1 MAAAHGNLVARLRRT
16 ARAKGFRQRCHNRRL
31 APVLSHEAAIVAANL
46 RDDMNAAY
54 ALDYTALAPSAF
66 QHLLKLN
73 TGLHQGPLGAK
84 LVEWVSLRVSQ
95 LNGCVF
101 CLDMHST
108 MLRKAGESQR
118 KLDTLP
124 AWRESPLFDARERAA
139 LAWAE
144 SLNALGTSQVPDD
157 ALEHAREQFNEQEM
171 AELTFAV
178 AAIRAWNVLNVG
190 RRKPLPEA

>member
-1 MAAAHGNLVARLRRT
+1 
-16 ARAKGFRQRCHNRRL
+16 
-31 APVLSHEAAIVAANL
+31 
-46 RDDMNAAY
+46 MNAATE
-54 ALDYTALAPSAF
+54 LDYTALAPSAF
-66 QHLLKLN
+66 QHLLQLS
-73 TGLHQGPLGAK
+73 TGLHKGPLGAK

-95 LNGCVF
+95 INGCVF

-139 LAWAE
+139 LAWTE
-144 SLNALGTSQVPDD
+144 TLNALGTAQVPHD
-157 ALEHAREQFNEQEM
+157 ALEQVREQFNEREV

-178 AAIRAWNVLNVG
+178 AAIGAWNVLNVG
-190 RRKPLPEA
+190 LRKPLPEA